1 MDGCSW
7 YVLGA
12 RADELM
18 VLAGGEHDDGDLRVA
33 EHGELLGLPW
43 INTVCALMVGL
54 VELH

>member
-18 VLAGGEHDDGDLRVA
+18 VLAGGEHEDGDLRVA
-33 EHGELLGLPW
+33 KHGELLGLPW
-43 INTVCALMVGL
+43 INTVCALMVRL